1 MNKKVILLA
10 TAVVIVPTTAQART
24 SHSLPPVKR
33 VHLYPYASSKAYKQ
47 ELKQFNRTAGV
58 SVLHYTYKHKN

>member
-1 MNKKVILLA
+1 MNKKLILLT
-10 TAVVIVPTTAQART
+10 TALVVVPTTAQART

-33 VHLYPYASSKAYKQ
+33 LHLYSYAKSKAYKQ
-47 ELKQFNRTAGV
+47 EIKQFNRTAGV